1 MWTLDNR
8 ELRKLETILCKN
20 HSPSTPEI
28 VGGRF
33 DYTSGG
39 SHERDKLTSSGQ
51 TSGGPGI
58 VPLCDQSLYC
68 AYLHMNSSESD
79 DADST
84 TRAVPIGSE
93 VPSAVGSDGSP
104 GGAAES
110 PGTTQAG
117 SSMHHQ
123 DSVDSGLLSGS
134 VTSLSWQR
142 SNVVNARCLRHSL
155 SWPEIRKRR
164 PHERNTRG
172 RTSIIGGFDLDS
184 GGGSIGAAM
193 LCPLGGSIS
202 VMETTDH
209 EHLVNVDRTAADLSD
224 IVPCQQQTHS
234 SADDVDSDDDHQVAY
249 VTPTLSDVFLTDDT
263 FQGVTDSAASDTR
276 DDVTLETTC
285 ALATASGST
294 CDDDTANLVHEHTS
308 SSTRQSDTTSGSL
321 YPSSPVSSTKHS
333 LGNRRAHKDRPKRPA
348 IRVTLSHDG
357 CQSAK
362 GRRSSETL
370 SWELER

>member
-1 MWTLDNR
+1 
-8 ELRKLETILCKN
+8 
-20 HSPSTPEI
+20 
-28 VGGRF
+28 
-33 DYTSGG
+33 
-39 SHERDKLTSSGQ
+39 
-51 TSGGPGI
+51 
-58 VPLCDQSLYC
+58 
-68 AYLHMNSSESD
+68 MNSSESD
-79 DADST
+79 DADAT
-84 TRAVPIGSE
+84 TRAVPISGG
-93 VPSAVGSDGSP
+93 VPNAVGSDDQGSP

-172 RTSIIGGFDLDS
+172 RMSIIGGFDLDS

-276 DDVTLETTC
+276 DDVTIETTC

-294 CDDDTANLVHEHTS
+294 CDDDAANLVHEHTS
-308 SSTRQSDTTSGSL
+308 SSTRQSDTTSGSV
-321 YPSSPVSSTKHS
+321 YPSSSVSSTKHS

-362 GRRSSETL
+362 GRRTSETL